1 MRISDWSSVVCSSDL
16 PVSGQA
22 VKDVGGDQ
30 RVVVKIILAVLIIAA
45 QEEIQR
51 PVEIRREAKLLA
63 DGFETIVLQHDEPA
77 VNGLVERRQIDRKS
91 VVEGKSVTVRVD
103 LGGRRIIKKKNKEGI
118 KRYKVA
124 QRHIK
129 HKRD

>member
-77 VNGLVERRQIDRKS
+77 VNGLVERRQIEIVMPAIARNRSKHQRAKTIIKVMRTDIGRHVIKRKS
-91 VVEGKSVTVRVD
+91 VG
-103 LGGRRIIKKKNKEGI
+103 
-118 KRYKVA
+118 
-124 QRHIK
+124 
-129 HKRD
+129 

>member
-77 VNGLVERRQIDRKS
+77 VNGLVERRQIEIIMPDIARDRRKHQRAEIIFQDRKS
-91 VVEGKSVTVRVD
+91 TRLNSS
-103 LGGRRIIKKKNKEGI
+103 
-118 KRYKVA
+118 
-124 QRHIK
+124 H
-129 HKRD
+129 